1 MPKGIGYGP
10 TVKKAKPILSKK
22 KKPVT
27 RKTTRK
33 TARKK

>member
-10 TVKKAKPILSKK
+10 TVKKAKPILSKTK
-22 KKPVT
+22 KKPIKRPV

-33 TARKK
+33 K